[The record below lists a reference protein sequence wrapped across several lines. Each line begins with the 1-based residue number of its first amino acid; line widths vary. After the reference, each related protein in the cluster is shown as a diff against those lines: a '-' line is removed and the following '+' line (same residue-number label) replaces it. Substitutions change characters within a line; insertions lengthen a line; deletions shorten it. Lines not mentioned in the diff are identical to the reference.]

1 MNHYYFCIAI
11 GHNCNVGRFLLDDF
25 VELQPSINC
34 LHLITRDL
42 NHHTVQHMMT
52 FLQFMVWLSIQRFQR
67 ISSVGMLNLSSG
79 RQLEQHRNTCLI
91 SVISHLSLICAASG
105 NRQRINW
112 LWDYTNWSDVK
123 IELHSLKPPLHHL
136 PLIIILDMPHHGN
149 TWKQKETVPSLVP
162 DAI

>member
-11 GHNCNVGRFLLDDF
+11 GHNCNVGWFLLDDF

-123 IELHSLKPPLHHL
+123 IELHSLKPPSSSAPYHNPGYASSRQHVKTK
-136 PLIIILDMPHHGN
+136 GN
-149 TWKQKETVPSLVP
+149 R
-162 DAI
+162 A